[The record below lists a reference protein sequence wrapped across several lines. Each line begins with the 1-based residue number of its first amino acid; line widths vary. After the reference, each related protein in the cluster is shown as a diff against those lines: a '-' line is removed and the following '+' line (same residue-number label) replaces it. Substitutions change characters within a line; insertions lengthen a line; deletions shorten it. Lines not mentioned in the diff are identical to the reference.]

1 MIELLR
7 IENLALVESVELE
20 FGTGLNVLTGE
31 TGAGKSIVLSALA
44 LLAGG
49 KASAEALRS
58 GAAEG
63 AVEAV
68 FRMDGHQDVVRD
80 LEQRGIALDAAGAS
94 AGEGRG
100 ADGSAAGGGSARAAK
115 APAIEASPE
124 LIVRRTLQPGGR
136 GRARI
141 GGQLVPIATL
151 AELFGGQLEISSQH
165 GSQAL
170 RHAET
175 HMLALDAYADTG
187 GADGTGT
194 GKTSLREIV
203 AREVARVAELD
214 REIEALR
221 TAEAER
227 ARRLDFLDYQR
238 RELEQEDLD
247 PASIAALEAE
257 HRRLTHA
264 ERLAED
270 LATVSAALSGS
281 DDDSVSAE
289 RAVSAARRALA
300 SAVRVDPDLA
310 GLSERLE
317 ALESELQD
325 VAVRAADYL
334 AELEIDPKRLEQV
347 ESRIARLEK
356 LRRKYG
362 QSAVEIVGQ
371 RDAILREIESLS
383 GADARIRE
391 LEQER
396 LRRVA
401 TANETSAQ
409 LSRAREKAAKKLA
422 KAVEAELGDLAM
434 AGARFTVALEPW
446 SPEGASPGLE
456 TGASGRERPQF
467 LFSANAGEAPR
478 PIQRVAS
485 GGELSRLFL
494 ALKNSLRRA
503 DRNMVIVFD
512 EVDAGIGGAVAERVG
527 RVLAELATEHQVLC
541 ITHLPQIAAFADRH
555 FVVRKE
561 QAAGRTRTRVA
572 RVEGEARIDELARM
586 AGGERVTE
594 VTREHARA
602 LLEGR

>member
-20 FGTGLNVLTGE
+20 FGAGLNVLTGE

-49 KASAEALRS
+49 RAGADALRS
-58 GAAEG
+58 GAVEG
-63 AVEAV
+63 SVEAI
-68 FRMDGHQDVVRD
+68 FRMDGHQDVARD
-80 LEQRGIALDAAGAS
+80 LATRGLVAETAFEAEDA
-94 AGEGRG
+94 
-100 ADGSAAGGGSARAAK
+100 
-115 APAIEASPE
+115 PE

-136 GRARI
+136 GRARV
-141 GGQLVPIATL
+141 GGQLVPVATL
-151 AELFGGQLEISSQH
+151 AEVFGGQLEISSQH

-175 HMLALDAYADTG
+175 HMLALDAYAN
-187 GADGTGT
+187 
-194 GKTSLREIV
+194 KTSLREIV
-203 AREVARVAELD
+203 GREVARIGELD
-214 REIEALR
+214 REIRALR
-221 TAEAER
+221 LAEEDR
-227 ARRLDFLDYQR
+227 ARRLDFLEYQR

-264 ERLAED
+264 ERLADD
-270 LATVSAALSGS
+270 LALVSTALSGG
-281 DDDSVSAE
+281 DGETPAAE
-289 RAVSAARRALA
+289 QAVATARRALV
-300 SAVRVDPDLA
+300 SARRMDPDLGPLA
-310 GLSERLE
+310 ERLE

-334 AELEIDPKRLEQV
+334 AELEIDPARLALV
-347 ESRIARLEK
+347 EERIARLEK

-362 QSAVEIVGQ
+362 QSALEMGAQREAIV
-371 RDAILREIESLS
+371 REIETLT
-383 GADARIRE
+383 GADVRIRE
-391 LEQER
+391 LEVER
-396 LRRVA
+396 TRRVA
-401 TANETSAQ
+401 AANESATQ
-409 LSRAREKAAKKLA
+409 LSRARAQAAKKLA

-434 AGARFTVALEPW
+434 AGARFAVALEPCA
-446 SPEGASPGLE
+446 PDEGSPGLE

-467 LFSANAGEAPR
+467 LFSANAGEEPR

-494 ALKNSLRRA
+494 AIKNSLRRA

-561 QAAGRTRTRVA
+561 QAGGRTRTRVA
-572 RVEGEARIDELARM
+572 RVEGEARIEELARM

-594 VTREHARA
+594 VTRQHARS
-602 LLEGR
+602 LLERR

>member
-20 FGTGLNVLTGE
+20 FGAGLNVLTGE

-49 KASAEALRS
+49 RAGADALRS

-63 AVEAV
+63 AVEAI
-68 FRMDGHQDVVRD
+68 FRMDGHQDVARD
-80 LEQRGIALDAAGAS
+80 LATRGLVAESALEAEDA
-94 AGEGRG
+94 
-100 ADGSAAGGGSARAAK
+100 
-115 APAIEASPE
+115 PE

-136 GRARI
+136 GRARV
-141 GGQLVPIATL
+141 GGQLVPVATL
-151 AELFGGQLEISSQH
+151 AEVFGGQLEISSQH

-175 HMLALDAYADTG
+175 HMLALDAYAN
-187 GADGTGT
+187 
-194 GKTSLREIV
+194 KTSLREIV
-203 AREVARVAELD
+203 GREVARIGELD
-214 REIEALR
+214 REIRALR
-221 TAEAER
+221 TAEEDR
-227 ARRLDFLDYQR
+227 ARRLDFLEYQR

-264 ERLAED
+264 ERLADD
-270 LATVSAALSGS
+270 LAIVSTALSGG
-281 DDDSVSAE
+281 DGETPAADQ
-289 RAVSAARRALA
+289 AVATARRALV
-300 SAVRVDPDLA
+300 SARRMDPDLGPLA
-310 GLSERLE
+310 ERLE

-334 AELEIDPKRLEQV
+334 AELEIDPGRLALV
-347 ESRIARLEK
+347 EERIARLEK

-362 QSAVEIVGQ
+362 QSALEMGAQREAIV
-371 RDAILREIESLS
+371 REIEALT
-383 GADARIRE
+383 GADVRIRE
-391 LEQER
+391 LEAER
-396 LRRVA
+396 AQRVA
-401 TANETSAQ
+401 AANESATQ
-409 LSRAREKAAKKLA
+409 LSRARAQAAKKLA
-422 KAVEAELGDLAM
+422 KAVEAELGALAM
-434 AGARFTVALEPW
+434 AGARFAVALEPW
-446 SPEGASPGLE
+446 TPDERSPGLE

-467 LFSANAGEAPR
+467 LFSANAGEEPR

-494 ALKNSLRRA
+494 AIKNSLRRA

-561 QAAGRTRTRVA
+561 QAGGRTRTRVA
-572 RVEGEARIDELARM
+572 RVEGEARIEELARM

-594 VTREHARA
+594 VTRQHARS
-602 LLEGR
+602 LLERR

>member
-20 FGTGLNVLTGE
+20 FGAGLNVLTGE

-49 KASAEALRS
+49 KASGEALRS
-58 GAAEG
+58 GAVEG

-80 LEQRGIALDAAGAS
+80 LERRGLALDAADS
-94 AGEGRG
+94 P
-100 ADGSAAGGGSARAAK
+100 DPTAAAAE
-115 APAIEASPE
+115 APPE

-151 AELFGGQLEISSQH
+151 SELFGGQLEISSQH

-175 HMLALDAYADTG
+175 HVLALDAYA
-187 GADGTGT
+187 A
-194 GKTSLREIV
+194 KTSLREIV

-214 REIEALR
+214 REIQALR
-221 TAEAER
+221 TAEEER
-227 ARRLDFLDYQR
+227 ARRLDFLEYQR

-247 PASIAALEAE
+247 PASIAALEAD

-264 ERLAED
+264 ERLAEE
-270 LATVSAALSGS
+270 LATVSAALSGG

-300 SAVRVDPDLA
+300 SAVRMDPDLA
-310 GLSERLE
+310 SLAERLDG
-317 ALESELQD
+317 LESELQD

-334 AELEIDPKRLEQV
+334 AELEVDPKRLEQV

-362 QSAVEIVGQ
+362 QSALEIGRQ
-371 RDAILREIESLS
+371 REAILREIETLT
-383 GADARIRE
+383 GADARIRD

-396 LRRVA
+396 ARRVA

-409 LSRAREKAAKKLA
+409 LSRARAQAAKKLA

-446 SPEGASPGLE
+446 SREGASPGLE

-527 RVLAELATEHQVLC
+527 RVLAELSTEHQVLC

-555 FVVRKE
+555 FLVSKEVVRNE
-561 QAAGRTRTRVA
+561 QAGERTRTRVA

-594 VTREHARA
+594 VTREHARS
-602 LLEGR
+602 LLERR

>member
-1 MIELLR
+1 MPCGRALRRGIIATADRAIRVGWVATMIELLR

-20 FGTGLNVLTGE
+20 FGPGLNVLTGE

-49 KASAEALRS
+49 RIGADALRS

-68 FRMDGHQDVVRD
+68 FRMDGHQDVARD
-80 LEQRGIALDAAGAS
+80 LERRGLLAESLH
-94 AGEGRG
+94 
-100 ADGSAAGGGSARAAK
+100 GS
-115 APAIEASPE
+115 EQVPE

-136 GRARI
+136 GRVRV
-141 GGQLVPIATL
+141 GGQLVPVATL
-151 AELFGGQLEISSQH
+151 AELFGDQLEISSQH

-175 HMLALDAYADTG
+175 HVLALDAYANT
-187 GADGTGT
+187 
-194 GKTSLREIV
+194 TSVREIV

-214 REIEALR
+214 REQKALR
-221 TAEAER
+221 TAEEDR
-227 ARRLDFLDYQR
+227 ARRLDFLEYQR
-238 RELEQEDLD
+238 QELEQEDLD
-247 PASIAALEAE
+247 PTSIASLEAE

-270 LATVSAALSGS
+270 LATAAAALSGGES
-281 DDDSVSAE
+281 GADDEGISVE
-289 RAVSAARRALA
+289 RALSAAHRALA
-300 SAVRVDPDLA
+300 SAMRMDPDLA
-310 GLSERLE
+310 PLAERLE
-317 ALESELQD
+317 ALASELQD
-325 VAVRAADYL
+325 LAVRAADYL
-334 AELEIDPKRLEQV
+334 ADLDIDPARLAEV
-347 ESRIARLEK
+347 EARIGRLEK

-362 QSAVEIVGQ
+362 HSALEMGSQ
-371 RDAILREIESLS
+371 RDAIVREIETLT

-391 LEQER
+391 LEVER
-396 LRRVA
+396 TRRVA
-401 TANETSAQ
+401 IANESAGE
-409 LSRAREKAAKKLA
+409 LSRARAKAAKKLA
-422 KAVEAELGDLAM
+422 KAVEAELADLAM

-446 SPEGASPGLE
+446 SREGASPGLE
-456 TGASGRERPQF
+456 TGAFGRERPQF
-467 LFSANAGEAPR
+467 LFSANEGEAPR

-494 ALKNSLRRA
+494 AIKNSLRRA

-527 RVLAELATEHQVLC
+527 RVLAELSTEHQVLC

-561 QAAGRTRTRVA
+561 QAGGRTRTCVA
-572 RVEGEARIDELARM
+572 CVEGEDRVEELARM

-594 VTREHARA
+594 VTRQHARS
-602 LLEGR
+602 LLERR

>member
-20 FGTGLNVLTGE
+20 FGAGLNVLTGE

-49 KASAEALRS
+49 RAGTDALRS

-68 FRMDGHQDVVRD
+68 FRMDGHQDVARD
-80 LEQRGIALDAAGAS
+80 LARRGLVAEAAFDA
-94 AGEGRG
+94 E
-100 ADGSAAGGGSARAAK
+100 AA
-115 APAIEASPE
+115 PE

-136 GRARI
+136 GRARV
-141 GGQLVPIATL
+141 GGQLVPVATL
-151 AELFGGQLEISSQH
+151 AEVFGGQLEISSQH

-175 HMLALDAYADTG
+175 HMLALDAYAD
-187 GADGTGT
+187 
-194 GKTSLREIV
+194 KTSLREVV
-203 AREVARVAELD
+203 AREVARIGELD
-214 REIEALR
+214 REIQALR
-221 TAEAER
+221 IAEADR
-227 ARRLDFLDYQR
+227 ARRLDFLEYQR

-247 PASIAALEAE
+247 PASVAALEAE

-270 LATVSAALSGS
+270 LALVSAALSGGDGES
-281 DDDSVSAE
+281 PAAE
-289 RAVSAARRALA
+289 QAVATARRALA
-300 SAVRVDPDLA
+300 AARRLDPDLGPLA
-310 GLSERLE
+310 ERLE

-325 VAVRAADYL
+325 VSVRAADYL
-334 AELEIDPKRLEQV
+334 AELEIDPARLGAV
-347 ESRIARLEK
+347 EERIARLEK

-362 QSAVEIVGQ
+362 QSALEMGAQ
-371 RDAILREIESLS
+371 RDAIVREIEALA
-383 GADARIRE
+383 GADARIQA
-391 LEQER
+391 LEAER
-396 LRRVA
+396 ARRVA
-401 TANETSAQ
+401 AANESAAQ
-409 LSRAREKAAKKLA
+409 LSRARAQAAKKLA

-434 AGARFTVALEPW
+434 AGARFAVALEPW
-446 SPEGASPGLE
+446 TPDEASPGLE
-456 TGASGRERPQF
+456 TGPAGRERPQF
-467 LFSANAGEAPR
+467 LFSANAGEEPR

-494 ALKNSLRRA
+494 AIKNSLRRA

-527 RVLAELATEHQVLC
+527 RVLSELATEHQVLC

-561 QAAGRTRTRVA
+561 QAGGRTRTRVA
-572 RVEGEARIDELARM
+572 RVEGDARIEELARM

-594 VTREHARA
+594 VTRQHARA
-602 LLEGR
+602 LLERR

>member
-20 FGTGLNVLTGE
+20 FGAGLNVLTGE

-49 KASAEALRS
+49 RAGADTLRS
-58 GAAEG
+58 GAEEG

-68 FRMDGHQDVVRD
+68 FRMDGHQDV
-80 LEQRGIALDAAGAS
+80 ALDLATRGLLAESGA
-94 AGEGRG
+94 EP
-100 ADGSAAGGGSARAAK
+100 D
-115 APAIEASPE
+115 EAPE

-136 GRARI
+136 GRARV
-141 GGQLVPIATL
+141 GGQLVPVATL
-151 AELFGGQLEISSQH
+151 AEVFGGQLEISSQH

-170 RHAET
+170 RHAES
-175 HMLALDAYADTG
+175 HMLALDAYAN
-187 GADGTGT
+187 
-194 GKTSLREIV
+194 KTSLRESV
-203 AREVARVAELD
+203 AREVARIGELD
-214 REIEALR
+214 REIRALR
-221 TAEAER
+221 TAEEDR

-238 RELEQEDLD
+238 RELEAEDLD
-247 PASIAALEAE
+247 PASIASLEAD

-270 LATVSAALSGS
+270 LATASAALSSG
-281 DDDSVSAE
+281 DGETPAAE
-289 RAVSAARRALA
+289 QAVAAARRALA
-300 SAVRVDPDLA
+300 SARRMDPDL
-310 GLSERLE
+310 GLLAERLE

-325 VAVRAADYL
+325 IAVRAADYL
-334 AELEIDPKRLEQV
+334 AELEIDPARLGVV
-347 ESRIARLEK
+347 EDRIARLEK

-362 QSAVEIVGQ
+362 QSALEMGAQREAIV
-371 RDAILREIESLS
+371 REIESLA
-383 GADARIRE
+383 GADVRIRE
-391 LEQER
+391 LEVER
-396 LRRVA
+396 ARRIA
-401 TANETSAQ
+401 AANESAAQ
-409 LSRAREKAAKKLA
+409 LSRARAQAAKKLA
-422 KAVEAELGDLAM
+422 KAVEGELGDLAM
-434 AGARFTVALEPW
+434 AGARFAVALEPW
-446 SPEGASPGLE
+446 TPDESESGLE
-456 TGASGRERPQF
+456 TGPLGREKPQF

-494 ALKNSLRRA
+494 AIKNSLRRA

-561 QAAGRTRTRVA
+561 ASGGRTRTRVA
-572 RVEGEARIDELARM
+572 RVEGEERIDELARM

-594 VTREHARA
+594 VTREHARS
-602 LLEGR
+602 LLERR